1 MAEVEIDPIVL
12 YLLALVC
19 CFAFTPPAICKL
31 KQMLCNGS
39 RVADYEADD
48 DEDK

>member
-19 CFAFTPPAICKL
+19 TFAFLPPAICKL
-31 KQMLCNGS
+31 KQVFCSS
-39 RVADYEADD
+39 RVADYAEE
-48 DEDK
+48 EDK